1 MALNICMNKYIAI
14 VRVRGQAIKMAV
26 FADSQIHARLILQ
39 YQFGMDSVVSSPA
52 QISEVKT
59 IKPLTPDQQRIKSMQ
74 ARVKQ
79 DQQAIKAER
88 ARQKIKTA
96 WKDLAIH

>member
-1 MALNICMNKYIAI
+1 MNKYIAT
-14 VRVRGQAIKMAV
+14 VRVKGQAIKMAV

-39 YQFGMDSVVSSPA
+39 YQFGMGSVVSSPTH
-52 QISEVKT
+52 IIEVKV

-79 DQQAIKAER
+79 GQAAVKAER
-88 ARQKIKTA
+88 ARQKIRAGQNQLKT
-96 WKDLAIH
+96 LI